1 MYKGNGHVH
10 KDKFNKVGDFMHGYK
25 PSKGVIRP
33 AEEYRAA
40 RRNTAKLSY
49 RIAKSAVKNLDS

>member
-1 MYKGNGHVH
+1 MYKGTGHIH
-10 KDKFNKVGDFMHGYK
+10 NDKFNKVGDFMHGYAR
-25 PSKGVIRP
+25 SKGGIRP

-49 RIAKSAVKNLDS
+49 RIAKSAVKAES